1 MEKSLNIAK
10 TDQEKEEDLLEYIYR
25 QDRQNRFQTAS
36 EYAIEEDLY
45 AKEAARLVRN
55 LVKKGY
61 LQASSKKGGMML
73 TENGY
78 LKGIDCLARH
88 EKLTQF
94 FQMISGMTQEKA
106 QEEAC
111 RLEHYISSEALEG
124 IDHFLQFGD
133 VYDRTY
139 EGMDLYTQY
148 GEGTFEMKMGLYEL
162 EQRNPRKLA
171 KVFSQ
176 WYPKA
181 VLTVEKNRNYFVI
194 KAKDDE
200 DERCVWYQQSGQWAE
215 AERTEVGYCLPADSF
230 TYMVSAAVP
239 VTEAK
244 ALIAVRSLQIEQEN
258 PAIEDCYEINIHIW

>member
-1 MEKSLNIAK
+1 MERNLNIAK

-25 QDRQNRFQTAS
+25 QDRQNRYLTAS
-36 EYAIEEDLY
+36 EYAIEGDLY

-61 LQASSKKGGMML
+61 LKESSKKGVIVL

-106 QEEAC
+106 QEDAC

-148 GEGTFEMKMGLYEL
+148 GEGSFEMKMGLYEL

-171 KVFSQ
+171 KSFSQ

-181 VLTVEKNRNYFVI
+181 ILKVEKDRNYFII
-194 KAKDDE
+194 KTKDDRSE
-200 DERCVWYQQSGQWAE
+200 KIVRYRQSGKWTE
-215 AERTEVGYCLPADSF
+215 AMRTDEGYCLPADIF
-230 TYMVSAAVP
+230 TYMVSTAVP
-239 VTEAK
+239 ITEAK
-244 ALIAVRSLQIEQEN
+244 TVIAATSSKRGQEE
-258 PAIEDCYEINIHIW
+258 PDAEDCCEINIHIW

>member
-1 MEKSLNIAK
+1 MEKSLNIEK

-25 QDRQNRFQTAS
+25 QDRQNRFLTAS

-61 LQASSKKGGMML
+61 LQASSQKGVMML

-106 QEEAC
+106 QEDAC

-139 EGMDLYTQY
+139 EEWICIHSMV
-148 GEGTFEMKMGLYEL
+148 KEL
-162 EQRNPRKLA
+162 LK
-171 KVFSQ
+171 
-176 WYPKA
+176 
-181 VLTVEKNRNYFVI
+181 
-194 KAKDDE
+194 
-200 DERCVWYQQSGQWAE
+200 
-215 AERTEVGYCLPADSF
+215 
-230 TYMVSAAVP
+230 
-239 VTEAK
+239 
-244 ALIAVRSLQIEQEN
+244 
-258 PAIEDCYEINIHIW
+258 

>member
-1 MEKSLNIAK
+1 MEKDLNIEK
-10 TDQEKEEDLLEYIYR
+10 TELEKEEDLLEYIYR
-25 QDRQNRFQTAS
+25 QDRQNRYITAA
-36 EYAIEEDLY
+36 EYAIEMDLY
-45 AKEAARLVRN
+45 GKEAARLVRN

-61 LQASSKKGGMML
+61 LKESSKKGVIAL

-94 FQMISGMTQEKA
+94 FQMISGMSQERA
-106 QEEAC
+106 QEDAC
-111 RLEHYISSEALEG
+111 RLEHYISQEALEG

-148 GEGTFEMKMGLYEL
+148 GEGSFEMKMGLYEL
-162 EQRNPRKLA
+162 EQRSPRKLSA
-171 KVFSQ
+171 IFTQ

-181 VLTVEKNRNYFVI
+181 VLTVEKDRNYFSI
-194 KAKDDE
+194 KEKDKE
-200 DERCVWYQQSGQWAE
+200 NENVVWFKQSGKWTE
-215 AERTEVGYCLPADSF
+215 AMLTEHGYCLPADIF

-244 ALIAVRSLQIEQEN
+244 AVIAVTALQEE
-258 PAIEDCYEINIHIW
+258 PVMEDCCEINIHIW

>member
-1 MEKSLNIAK
+1 MEKILNIAK

-25 QDRQNRFQTAS
+25 QDRRNRYLTAS
-36 EYAIEEDLY
+36 EYAIEGDLY

-61 LQASSKKGGMML
+61 LKESSKKGVITL

-94 FQMISGMTQEKA
+94 FQMVSGMTQEKA
-106 QEEAC
+106 QEDAC

-124 IDHFLQFGD
+124 IEHFMQFGD

-139 EGMDLYTQY
+139 QGMDLYTQY
-148 GEGTFEMKMGLYEL
+148 GEGSFEMKMGLYEL

-171 KVFSQ
+171 EVFSQ
-176 WYPKA
+176 WYSKA
-181 VLTVEKNRNYFVI
+181 ILTVEKDRNYFII
-194 KAKDDE
+194 KVKDDE
-200 DERCVWYQQSGQWAE
+200 DEKCVWYQQSGQWTE
-215 AERTEVGYCLPADSF
+215 AERTEAGYCLPADCF
-230 TYMVSAAVP
+230 TYMVSASVP

-244 ALIAVRSLQIEQEN
+244 AVIAVTSLQKEHEN
-258 PAIEDCYEINIHIW
+258 PAIEDCCEINIHIW